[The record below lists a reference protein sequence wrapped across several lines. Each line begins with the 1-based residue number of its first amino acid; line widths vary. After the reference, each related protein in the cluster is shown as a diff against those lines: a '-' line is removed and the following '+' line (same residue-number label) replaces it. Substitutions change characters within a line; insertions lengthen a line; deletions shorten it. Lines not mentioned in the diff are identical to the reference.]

1 MATSSIALITSHL
14 KTSHLAH
21 GYWPQ
26 LTATSPK
33 TRSLYVSLTRAS
45 AAPVGLSPF
54 MQENGSL
61 SALTMGFSAISTQN
75 RRSMQLFFL
84 QTQHII
90 CHMSVQPF
98 MVVISLRRLALT
110 WRVDW
115 LAPSMN
121 LGHRWTQL
129 HCSAWRSGL
138 PAAGEQALI
147 RISFTSITSET

>member
-1 MATSSIALITSHL
+1 MPTSSISLITSHL

-33 TRSLYVSLTRAS
+33 TRSLYVLLTRAS

-75 RRSMQLFFL
+75 RRSMQMFFL
-84 QTQHII
+84 KTKHNIDHI
-90 CHMSVQPF
+90 SLQPF
-98 MVVISLRRLALT
+98 IALISLLRLALT
-110 WRVDW
+110 C
-115 LAPSMN
+115 
-121 LGHRWTQL
+121 H
-129 HCSAWRSGL
+129 
-138 PAAGEQALI
+138 GEL
-147 RISFTSITSET
+147 